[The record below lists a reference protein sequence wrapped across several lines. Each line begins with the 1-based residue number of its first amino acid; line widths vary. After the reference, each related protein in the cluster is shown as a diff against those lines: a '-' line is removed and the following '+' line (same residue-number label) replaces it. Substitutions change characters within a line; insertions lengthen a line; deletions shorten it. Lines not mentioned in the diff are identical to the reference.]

1 MAAKENEKSQA
12 EGIKII
18 VQNRKARHDY
28 EVLDS
33 FETGIVLVGTE
44 VKSLRA
50 GKANLKDSY
59 ARFEAGEIF
68 LHKVYISPYEAGNRF
83 NHDPERS
90 RKLLLHRREIR
101 RLHMRSE
108 QQGLT
113 MVPLKMYFKRGRVK
127 VELGLVKGKKL
138 YDKRHAIAE
147 REVRRSIERAL
158 KER

>member
-1 MAAKENEKSQA
+1 MAAKNNEENQA

-28 EVLDS
+28 EILDS
-33 FETGIVLVGTE
+33 YETGIVLLGTE

-50 GKANLKDSY
+50 GKAHLKDSY
-59 ARFEAGEIF
+59 ARFEKGEIF
-68 LHKVYISPYEAGNRF
+68 LNKAYISPYEPGNRF
-83 NHDPERS
+83 NHEPERS

-101 RLHMRSE
+101 RLRMRAD

-113 MVPLKMYFKRGRVK
+113 MVPLKLYFKRGKVK
-127 VELGLVKGKKL
+127 VELGLVRGKKL
-138 YDKRHAIAE
+138 HDKRHAIAE
-147 REVRRSIERAL
+147 REVQRSIERAL